1 MHSIPDSSILRCSV
15 EAIVR
20 RYALL
25 RRIELTVSRGEEVSA
40 PPQIQR
46 KRSTVRERWRMRRI
60 IILRR
65 THTPHT
71 HKYKQKPADHLFWLC
86 RQRMSDQ
93 RGSDEDRRQGVK
105 GVCETKEW
113 EENNLLFYKFVA
125 FLPVLSSP
133 MFRVLQLFSG
143 VILFHVQLFKL
154 GRQHRISRRSTF
166 FPCYSFFFFQD
177 LWRAPNQYLTLRR
190 RRREHPI
197 PYCRLVLACELGSW
211 EKYR

>member
-105 GVCETKEW
+105 GVCVRLKNEK
-113 EENNLLFYKFVA
+113 NIIYYFISLLLFCRYSRLPCFGFSS
-125 FLPVLSSP
+125 FLVVL
-133 MFRVLQLFSG
+133 FFSTFNFLNSAVNTGSLG
-143 VILFHVQLFKL
+143 VV
-154 GRQHRISRRSTF
+154 RF

-177 LWRAPNQYLTLRR
+177 L
-190 RRREHPI
+190 
-197 PYCRLVLACELGSW
+197 
-211 EKYR
+211 